1 MKKLTAQSKMS
12 SISRQIMQISYEMSA
27 AQGNT
32 HPASLR
38 EAVCKEHRL
47 FFAEASVWLFYF
59 VFLVFLIVIV
69 VCFVFETVSPCSP
82 AGLEFTL

>member
-1 MKKLTAQSKMS
+1 
-12 SISRQIMQISYEMSA
+12 MQISYEMSA

-47 FFAEASVWLFYF
+47 FLGEASVWLFYF
-59 VFLVFLIVIV
+59 VFLVFLKLLLL
-69 VCFVFETVSPCSP
+69 FVLFLRQ
-82 AGLEFTL
+82 GLLVALLAWNSLCRPGWSQNQRLIQSAY